1 MSKIYLFSGLG
12 VDQRV
17 FDTINFDGLNAEF
30 IDWINPLEK
39 ETITEY
45 AARISRKISEKDVIL
60 IGLSFGGIIAIE
72 VAKIIPVKKVILIAS
87 AKTKVELPVLCR
99 IAGKLYLNKLIPSA
113 VFKWNNFFTYWLFGI
128 QTKEEKILL
137 KNILKDTDS
146 RFLRWAINE
155 IVHWKSMEFPAN
167 CIHIHGTKDRVLPAR
182 NCKVD
187 YLIENGGHF
196 MTVKKATEIEQIIK
210 TACLK

>member
-99 IAGKLYLNKLIPSA
+99 IAGKLYLNKLIRS
-113 VFKWNNFFTYWLFGI
+113 
-128 QTKEEKILL
+128 EEHTSELQ
-137 KNILKDTDS
+137 S
-146 RFLRWAINE
+146 RPHL
-155 IVHWKSMEFPAN
+155 V
-167 CIHIHGTKDRVLPAR
+167 
-182 NCKVD
+182 
-187 YLIENGGHF
+187 
-196 MTVKKATEIEQIIK
+196 
-210 TACLK
+210 